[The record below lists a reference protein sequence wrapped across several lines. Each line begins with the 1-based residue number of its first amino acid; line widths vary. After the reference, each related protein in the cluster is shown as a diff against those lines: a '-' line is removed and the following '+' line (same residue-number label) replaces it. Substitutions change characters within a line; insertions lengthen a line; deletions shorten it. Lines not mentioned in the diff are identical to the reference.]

1 MGEKKAEKQKRI
13 LVTGGGGFLGKSIV
27 RMLLKRGHRVTSF
40 SRNIYE
46 TLNEMGVLQINGD
59 IADKKDVEK
68 AVQGQDVVF
77 HTAAKAGVW
86 GQFDDYFKTNVLGT
100 QNILFACRLHRS
112 PLLIHTSSPSVVFDG
127 TDMEAV
133 DESVPYPTRFH
144 SPYPLT
150 KAMAEQ
156 EVKIAAEKGLR
167 TIILRPHLI
176 WGPEDNHLVP
186 RILARS
192 ASLRKIG
199 DGSNKVDTT
208 YIENAARAH
217 IKAMQALEKNPSL
230 SGNVYFISDDEPIG
244 LWTMVDRILAA
255 GGKPPVRRSIA
266 PKTAFWIGA
275 AMEWIYRTLRLAGEP
290 QMTRFVAKELATSH
304 WFDISSAK
312 NDLGYSADVT
322 IEEGLERLGRW
333 LHQNKVRNR

>member
-112 PLLIHTSSPSVVFDG
+112 PLLIHTSSPSVV
-127 TDMEAV
+127 
-133 DESVPYPTRFH
+133 SVSYT
-144 SPYPLT
+144 
-150 KAMAEQ
+150 
-156 EVKIAAEKGLR
+156 
-167 TIILRPHLI
+167 HL
-176 WGPEDNHLVP
+176 
-186 RILARS
+186 
-192 ASLRKIG
+192 
-199 DGSNKVDTT
+199 
-208 YIENAARAH
+208 RAH
-217 IKAMQALEKNPSL
+217 E
-230 SGNVYFISDDEPIG
+230 
-244 LWTMVDRILAA
+244 T
-255 GGKPPVRRSIA
+255 
-266 PKTAFWIGA
+266 
-275 AMEWIYRTLRLAGEP
+275 
-290 QMTRFVAKELATSH
+290 
-304 WFDISSAK
+304 
-312 NDLGYSADVT
+312 
-322 IEEGLERLGRW
+322 
-333 LHQNKVRNR
+333 